1 MNGLTFAAEGAS
13 AVASFVWSYSHWIKV
28 CLSLNCFN
36 KVNLK
41 IFRNKVYIK
50 TVCSRKY
57 P

>member
-13 AVASFVWSYSHWIKV
+13 AVASFVWSYSRWIKV

-41 IFRNKVYIK
+41 IFRNKVYTK
-50 TVCSRKY
+50 TVCLRKY